1 MGQTGK
7 APSNPINYSS
17 VSKLNPFNPCE
28 GCSALLIPAL
38 PCPISGVHV
47 SEILHH
53 RFWKLS
59 PPLRSSP
66 RRGCCVRQLGVG
78 RTSAGRQDELSDRRL
93 AAHPNGRAHV
103 LCWKV
108 VKPATKPNN
117 LSRSRLCSQLAPVR

>member
-38 PCPISGVHV
+38 PCPISGVHPGKIIHPIGLLEV
-47 SEILHH
+47 I
-53 RFWKLS
+53 
-59 PPLRSSP
+59 PPP
-66 RRGCCVRQLGVG
+66 QQVFAARRCCVPQLGRVG

-93 AAHPNGRAHV
+93 AADLNV
-103 LCWKV
+103 
-108 VKPATKPNN
+108 
-117 LSRSRLCSQLAPVR
+117 